1 MIAGPVRLEPAFHEK
16 IWGSTALEPWFH
28 SRGEKTG
35 EAWFPAEEIL
45 VKFIFTT
52 DRLSIQ
58 VHPPGKTEM
67 WHILR
72 AEPSARIALGLRRSM
87 TSDQLREAALSGAI
101 EDELTWVPVRP
112 GESYLLTPGTVHTIG
127 GGIVLCEIQQNYP
140 VTYRLYDYGRPRE
153 LQLDKAVAV
162 ARCEPHP
169 GKAPPVA
176 LPDGGRRLVACDYFI
191 TDAFR
196 YTEPATYRPDPDRYH
211 LLIIIEGK
219 GAIAGEPFTAGQ
231 LWRIPAAGAPFAIDP
246 DGPVRMLR
254 TCLPRR

>member
-28 SRGEKTG
+28 SRGERTG

-87 TSDQLREAALSGAI
+87 SSDQLREAALSGAI
-101 EDELTWVPVRP
+101 EDECILFLARRP
-112 GESYLLTPGTVHTIG
+112 THT
-127 GGIVLCEIQQNYP
+127 
-140 VTYRLYDYGRPRE
+140 R
-153 LQLDKAVAV
+153 
-162 ARCEPHP
+162 
-169 GKAPPVA
+169 
-176 LPDGGRRLVACDYFI
+176 ACDHRVSG
-191 TDAFR
+191 AV
-196 YTEPATYRPDPDRYH
+196 
-211 LLIIIEGK
+211 LVNLIS
-219 GAIAGEPFTAGQ
+219 
-231 LWRIPAAGAPFAIDP
+231 
-246 DGPVRMLR
+246 
-254 TCLPRR
+254 